1 VVRWLSTIRANG
13 FADTVPSGVAYH
25 HAGLT
30 ANDRAAIEK
39 GYLEGDVNV
48 ICCTSTLAV
57 GVNLPCHMV
66 IIKNTVSYQ
75 NSGGAGS
82 CKEYSDLEVM
92 QMLGRAGRPQF
103 DRSAVAVILT
113 RLQKQ
118 PHYEKMVTG
127 QEVLESCLHSNL
139 IDHVNAEIGLG
150 TITSASTA
158 KRWLS
163 GTFLYVRLKHNPEHY
178 KIDGDASGRNLE
190 ERLELICNKVISL
203 LQEHDLV
210 HNTNRLQCTEF
221 GDAMARYYLRFE
233 TMKTLLTL
241 PQQATTS
248 EILSAL
254 AQATEFGDIRF
265 RAGEKATYKTLN
277 QDSSIKFPIPVNLDA
292 PAHKI
297 SLIIQAVLG
306 AIDLPSE
313 EQKQRMDFSTARGV
327 IFSNVQRLIRC
338 VVDCQLHLRDSVTV
352 RNALTLARS
361 LSAQVW
367 DDSPL
372 HMKQLEKVGLVL
384 VRKLVAAGIRSIEDI
399 ENTEQYRLETIL
411 SRNPPFG
418 IQLQG
423 KAKAFPKLRVCMKVV
438 GDPVSQHMQLDHCP
452 NSC

>member
-1 VVRWLSTIRANG
+1 MWHSSTDTE
-13 FADTVPSGVAYH
+13 ADTVPSGVAYH
-25 HAGLT
+25 HAGLS

-66 IIKNTVSYQ
+66 IIKNTVAYQ
-75 NSGGAGS
+75 NNGGSGG
-82 CKEYSDLEVM
+82 CKEYSDLEIM

-103 DRSAVAVILT
+103 DRSAVAIILT

-118 PHYEKMVTG
+118 QHYEKMVTG

-150 TITSASTA
+150 TITNASSA

-163 GTFLYVRLKHNPEHY
+163 GTFLYVRLKENPEHY

-190 ERLELICNKVISL
+190 DRLELICNKVISL

-210 HNTNRLQCTEF
+210 QKATKLQCTEF
-221 GDAMARYYLRFE
+221 GDAMARYYLQFE
-233 TMKTLLTL
+233 TMKTLLSL
-241 PQQATTS
+241 PPRAKTS
-248 EILSAL
+248 EILSAI
-254 AQATEFGDIRF
+254 AQATEFGDVRF
-265 RAGEKATYKTLN
+265 RGGEKATYKTLN

-292 PAHKI
+292 PAHKV

-306 AIDLPSE
+306 AIELPSE
-313 EQKQRMDFSTARGV
+313 DTKQRMDFSTAKTL
-327 IFSNVQRLIRC
+327 IFANAQRLIRC
-338 VVDCQLHLRDSVTV
+338 VVDCQLYLQDSVTA
-352 RNALTLARS
+352 RNALALARS
-361 LSAQVW
+361 LGAQVW

-372 HMKQLEKVGLVL
+372 HMKQLEGVGLVS
-384 VRKLVAAGIRSIEDI
+384 VRKLVAAGLKTVDDI
-399 ENTEQYRLETIL
+399 ENTEQHRLEQVL

-418 IQLQG
+418 LQLQE
-423 KAKAFPKLRVCMKVV
+423 KARAFPKLRVSMKVA
-438 GDPVSQHMQLDHCP
+438 GDPVSQGR
-452 NSC
+452 